1 MANERAGWLYT
12 ITEAAAATGRD
23 ASQVRRWIAK
33 GLIPS
38 VRREGDIRKRRFV
51 GIAGIEKI
59 MEMPH
64 LGYTKVR
71 TTRALRLSDGSV
83 RVVAVIEDVRD

>member
-1 MANERAGWLYT
+1 MANEHVGWLYT

-33 GLIPS
+33 GMIPS
-38 VRREGDIRKRRFV
+38 VRREGDIRKRRYV

-59 MEMPH
+59 MEMPRA
-64 LGYTKVR
+64 GYRKVR
-71 TTRALRLSDGSV
+71 TTRALRMSDGSV
-83 RVVAVIEDVRD
+83 HIVAVIEDVRD